1 CKRKSGLIHL
11 ALTRELFTIYYLRFF
26 MKHLGFVGKSTE
38 YIGYTHVE
46 IINSS
51 LRLSF
56 NVPLTNNVEET
67 FKKIVDNNYD
77 LLMSTSAEMSF
88 ELENETLEILEKVI
102 REQGIETEEFI
113 QNTLIKFINQ
123 NGLDTTKSNL

>member
-1 CKRKSGLIHL
+1 
-11 ALTRELFTIYYLRFF
+11 

-38 YIGYTHVE
+38 YLGYTHIE

-56 NVPLTNNVEET
+56 NVPSKNDLEKT
-67 FKKIVDNNYD
+67 FKKMVENNYD
-77 LLMSTSAEMSF
+77 LLMETSAEIEF
-88 ELENETLEILEKVI
+88 ELENETVAKIEKIIKEKEI
-102 REQGIETEEFI
+102 EFDEFV

-123 NGLDTTKSNL
+123 SEVAKSD

>member
-1 CKRKSGLIHL
+1 
-11 ALTRELFTIYYLRFF
+11 
-26 MKHLGFVGKSTE
+26 
-38 YIGYTHVE
+38 
-46 IINSS
+46 
-51 LRLSF
+51 
-56 NVPLTNNVEET
+56 
-67 FKKIVDNNYD
+67 
-77 LLMSTSAEMSF
+77 MSF